1 MKNNFKENEELDI
14 IVLIEKI
21 KLMLLSVFLQIFRRS
36 KNFLSEWKRL
46 LAVILAGVLLGYFL
60 TDKDI
65 PSSKEATV
73 LVKINFDA
81 GNYVYDTVDLIN
93 LEISSEDTDFFT
105 QEIKLNE
112 DETIDEVSISP
123 VIDIKDIMAKDIQ
136 ANEIRALFDNLEY
149 EDGFSVT
156 EGFKSDYDYHFI
168 KVNVSNN
175 SSIETINKV
184 IDYFNNNPLF
194 AELKERNLQRISSI
208 ISDNEQTIKQIDKL
222 LDYYTTETSAN
233 NSQLY
238 IDNKNLRP
246 NELIKTKITLQSENQ
261 ELKRESLTSKET
273 VITINESNVLIE
285 NNSLA
290 SNKMVYYPFLFLLI
304 YLIVSILI
312 GLYSYLDKL
321 DRAS

>member
-1 MKNNFKENEELDI
+1 MKNNFKETEELDI

-21 KLMLLSVFLQIFRRS
+21 KLMLLSVCLQIFRRS

-46 LAVILAGVLLGYFL
+46 LVVIVAGVLLGYFL
-60 TDKDI
+60 TDNDK

-93 LEISSEDTDFFT
+93 LKISSEDTDFFT

-136 ANEIRALFDNLEY
+136 ANEIRALFENLEY

-222 LDYYTTETSAN
+222 LEYYTTETSAN

-304 YLIVSILI
+304 YLIVSVLI

>member
-1 MKNNFKENEELDI
+1 MKNNFKETEELDI

-21 KLMLLSVFLQIFRRS
+21 KLMLLSVCLQIFRRS

-60 TDKDI
+60 TDNDK

-93 LEISSEDTDFFT
+93 LKISSEDTDFFT
-105 QEIKLNE
+105 QELKLNE

-136 ANEIRALFDNLEY
+136 ANEIRALFENLEY

-168 KVNVSNN
+168 KLNVSNN

-208 ISDNEQTIKQIDKL
+208 ISDNEQTIKQIDRL

-304 YLIVSILI
+304 YFIVSVLI

-321 DRAS
+321 DRAR

>member
-21 KLMLLSVFLQIFRRS
+21 KLMLLSVCLQIFRRS

-60 TDKDI
+60 TDNDK

-93 LEISSEDTDFFT
+93 LKISSEDTDFFT

-136 ANEIRALFDNLEY
+136 ANEIRALFENLEY

-194 AELKERNLQRISSI
+194 VELKERNLQRISSI

-304 YLIVSILI
+304 YLIVSVLI

>member
-1 MKNNFKENEELDI
+1 MKNNFKETEELDI

-21 KLMLLSVFLQIFRRS
+21 KLMLLSVCLQIFRRS
-36 KNFLSEWKRL
+36 KNFLSKWKRL

-60 TDKDI
+60 TDNDK

-93 LEISSEDTDFFT
+93 LKISSEDTDFFT

-136 ANEIRALFDNLEY
+136 ANEIRALFENLEY

-222 LDYYTTETSAN
+222 LEYYTTETSAN

-304 YLIVSILI
+304 YLIVSVLI

>member
-21 KLMLLSVFLQIFRRS
+21 KLMLLSILLQIFRRS

-60 TDKDI
+60 TDNDK

-93 LEISSEDTDFFT
+93 LKISSEDTDFFT

-112 DETIDEVSISP
+112 DETIDQVSISP

-136 ANEIRALFDNLEY
+136 ANEIRALFENLEY

-222 LDYYTTETSAN
+222 LEYYTTETSAN

-290 SNKMVYYPFLFLLI
+290 SNKMVYYPFLSLLI
-304 YLIVSILI
+304 YLIVSVLI

>member
-21 KLMLLSVFLQIFRRS
+21 KLMLLSILLQIFRRS

-46 LAVILAGVLLGYFL
+46 LAVILVGVLLGYFL
-60 TDKDI
+60 TDNDK

-93 LEISSEDTDFFT
+93 LKISSEDTDFFT

-136 ANEIRALFDNLEY
+136 ANEIRALFENLEY

-222 LDYYTTETSAN
+222 LEYYTTETSAN

-273 VITINESNVLIE
+273 VITINESNVLVE

-304 YLIVSILI
+304 YLIVSVLI

>member
-21 KLMLLSVFLQIFRRS
+21 KLMLLSVCLQIFRRS

-60 TDKDI
+60 TDNDK

-93 LEISSEDTDFFT
+93 LKISSEDTDFFT

-136 ANEIRALFDNLEY
+136 ANEIRALFENLEY

-222 LDYYTTETSAN
+222 LEYYTTETSAN

-261 ELKRESLTSKET
+261 DLKRESLTSKET

-304 YLIVSILI
+304 YLIVSVLI

>member
-1 MKNNFKENEELDI
+1 MKNNFKETEELDI

-21 KLMLLSVFLQIFRRS
+21 KLMLLSILLQIFRRS

-46 LAVILAGVLLGYFL
+46 LAVILVGVLLGYFL
-60 TDKDI
+60 TDNDK

-93 LEISSEDTDFFT
+93 LKISSEDTDFFT

-136 ANEIRALFDNLEY
+136 ANEIRALFENLEY

-208 ISDNEQTIKQIDKL
+208 ISDNEQTIKQIDNL
-222 LDYYTTETSAN
+222 LEYYTTQTTAN

-246 NELIKTKITLQSENQ
+246 NELIKTKIALQSENQ

-285 NNSLA
+285 NNSLT

-304 YLIVSILI
+304 YLIVSVLI

>member
-1 MKNNFKENEELDI
+1 MKNNFKETEELDI

-21 KLMLLSVFLQIFRRS
+21 KLMLLSVCLQIFRRS

-60 TDKDI
+60 TDNDK

-93 LEISSEDTDFFT
+93 LKISSEDTDFFT

-136 ANEIRALFDNLEY
+136 ANEIRALFENLEY

-222 LDYYTTETSAN
+222 LEYYTTETSAN

-246 NELIKTKITLQSENQ
+246 NELIKTKINLQSENQ

-304 YLIVSILI
+304 YLIVSVLI

>member
-1 MKNNFKENEELDI
+1 MKNNFKETEELDI

-21 KLMLLSVFLQIFRRS
+21 KLMLLSVCLQIFRRS
-36 KNFLSEWKRL
+36 KSFLSEWKRL

-60 TDKDI
+60 TDNDK

-93 LEISSEDTDFFT
+93 LKISSEDTDFFT
-105 QEIKLNE
+105 QELKLNE

-136 ANEIRALFDNLEY
+136 ANEIRALFENLEY

-168 KVNVSNN
+168 KLNVSNN

-208 ISDNEQTIKQIDKL
+208 ISDNEQTIKQIDRL

-304 YLIVSILI
+304 YFIVSVLI

-321 DRAS
+321 DRAR

>member
-21 KLMLLSVFLQIFRRS
+21 KLMLLSVCLQIFRRY

-46 LAVILAGVLLGYFL
+46 LAVILVGVLLGYFL
-60 TDKDI
+60 TDNDK

-93 LEISSEDTDFFT
+93 LKISSEDTDFFT

-136 ANEIRALFDNLEY
+136 ANEIRALFENLEY

-222 LDYYTTETSAN
+222 LEYYTTETSAN

-304 YLIVSILI
+304 YLIVSVLI

>member
-1 MKNNFKENEELDI
+1 MKNNFKETEELDI

-21 KLMLLSVFLQIFRRS
+21 KLMLLSVCLQIFRRS
-36 KNFLSEWKRL
+36 KSFLSEWKRL

-60 TDKDI
+60 TDNDK

-93 LEISSEDTDFFT
+93 LKISSEDTDFFT
-105 QEIKLNE
+105 QELKLNE

-136 ANEIRALFDNLEY
+136 ANEIRALFENLEY

-168 KVNVSNN
+168 KLNVSNN

-208 ISDNEQTIKQIDKL
+208 ISDNEQTIKQIDRL
-222 LDYYTTETSAN
+222 LDYYTTEASAN

-304 YLIVSILI
+304 YFIVSVLI

-321 DRAS
+321 DRAR

>member
-1 MKNNFKENEELDI
+1 MKNNFKETEELDI

-21 KLMLLSVFLQIFRRS
+21 KLMLLSVCLQIFRRS

-60 TDKDI
+60 TDNDK

-93 LEISSEDTDFFT
+93 LKISSEDTDFFT

-123 VIDIKDIMAKDIQ
+123 VIDIKDIMAKDIK

-168 KVNVSNN
+168 KVNVSNK

-222 LDYYTTETSAN
+222 LEYYTTETSAN

-304 YLIVSILI
+304 YLIVSVLI

>member
-21 KLMLLSVFLQIFRRS
+21 KLMLLSILLQIFRRS
-36 KNFLSEWKRL
+36 KNFLSVWKRL
-46 LAVILAGVLLGYFL
+46 LAVILVGVLLGYFL
-60 TDKDI
+60 TDNDK

-93 LEISSEDTDFFT
+93 LKISSEDTDFFT

-136 ANEIRALFDNLEY
+136 ANEIRALFENLEY

-222 LDYYTTETSAN
+222 LEYYTTETSAN

-304 YLIVSILI
+304 YLIVSVLI

>member
-1 MKNNFKENEELDI
+1 MKNNFKETEELDI

-21 KLMLLSVFLQIFRRS
+21 KLMLLSVCLQIFRRS

-60 TDKDI
+60 TDNDK

-93 LEISSEDTDFFT
+93 LKISSEDTDFFT

-136 ANEIRALFDNLEY
+136 ANEIRALFENLEY

-222 LDYYTTETSAN
+222 LEYYTTETSAN

-246 NELIKTKITLQSENQ
+246 NDLIKTKITLQSENQ

-304 YLIVSILI
+304 YLIVSVLI

>member
-1 MKNNFKENEELDI
+1 MKNNFKETEELDI

-21 KLMLLSVFLQIFRRS
+21 KLMLLSVCLQIFRRS

-60 TDKDI
+60 TDNDK

-93 LEISSEDTDFFT
+93 LKISSEDTDFFT

-222 LDYYTTETSAN
+222 LEYYTTETSVN

-304 YLIVSILI
+304 YLIVSVLI

>member
-21 KLMLLSVFLQIFRRS
+21 KLMLLSVSLQIFRRS
-36 KNFLSEWKRL
+36 KKFL
-46 LAVILAGVLLGYFL
+46 LAWKQLSAVIFLGILAGYFT
-60 TDKDI
+60 TDDNQ
-65 PSSKEATV
+65 PNSKEANV

-81 GNYVYDTVDLIN
+81 GNYVYDAVDLIN
-93 LEISSEDTDFFT
+93 LKISSDDEDFFS
-105 QEIKLNE
+105 QEIKLN
-112 DETIDEVSISP
+112 IDESIDEISISP

-136 ANEIRALFDNLEY
+136 ANEIRVLFENLEY
-149 EDGFSVT
+149 EDGFSVS

-175 SSIETINKV
+175 STIETVNKI

-194 AELKERNLQRISSI
+194 AELKERNMQRISSI
-208 ISDNEQTIKQIDKL
+208 IFDNEQTIKQIDKL
-222 LDYYTTETSAN
+222 LDFYSSN
-233 NSQLY
+233 NKINSSQLY

-246 NELIKTKITLQSENQ
+246 NELIKTKIDLQNENQ
-261 ELKRESLTSKET
+261 DLKRESLTSKET
-273 VITINESNVLIE
+273 VITINETNVLIE
-285 NNSLA
+285 NNSLT
-290 SNKMVYYPFLFLLI
+290 SNKMVYYPLLFVFI
-304 YLIVSILI
+304 YLVCSILF

>member
-1 MKNNFKENEELDI
+1 MKNNFKETEELDI

-21 KLMLLSVFLQIFRRS
+21 KLILLSLFLQIYRRL
-36 KNFLSEWKRL
+36 KKFLSAWKQL
-46 LAVILAGVLLGYFL
+46 LAVIFVGVLIGYFL
-60 TDKDI
+60 TDNDK
-65 PSSKEATV
+65 PLSKEATL

-93 LEISSEDTDFFT
+93 LKISSDDTDFFT
-105 QEIKLNE
+105 QEIKLND
-112 DETIDEVSISP
+112 DETIDEISVSP

-136 ANEIRALFDNLEY
+136 ANEIRALFENLEY

-168 KVNVSNN
+168 KVSVSNN
-175 SSIETINKV
+175 SSIETINKI

-208 ISDNEQTIKQIDKL
+208 IADNEQTIKQIDNL
-222 LDYYTTETSAN
+222 LEYYTTQKTPS

-273 VITINESNVLIE
+273 VMTINEANVLIE
-285 NNSLA
+285 NNSIA
-290 SNKMVYYPFLFLLI
+290 SNKMVYYPLLFLLI
-304 YLIVSILI
+304 YFIVSVLI